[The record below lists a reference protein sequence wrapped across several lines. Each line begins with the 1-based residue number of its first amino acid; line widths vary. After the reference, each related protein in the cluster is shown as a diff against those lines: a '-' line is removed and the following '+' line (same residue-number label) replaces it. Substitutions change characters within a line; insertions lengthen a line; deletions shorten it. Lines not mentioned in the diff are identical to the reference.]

1 VVSVQTPLTNDLA
14 EQSLLNRPVL
24 EGLLSGMPAKGP
36 ECSLEAMR
44 RVLPELVKLGR
55 YEQRAASRRNQ
66 AIRKIVELK
75 DRG

>member
-1 VVSVQTPLTNDLA
+1 
-14 EQSLLNRPVL
+14 
-24 EGLLSGMPAKGP
+24 MPAKGP